1 MVDGI
6 PNRPLYFYQKDII
19 DLHLFTIPFD
29 IPLII
34 IKVPFMETTLYVLSL
49 TSVVP
54 SARNLLSKQPGPEV
68 VPSIESERDPQP
80 LSQPKR

>member
-6 PNRPLYFYQKDII
+6 PNRPLYFYQKDMI